1 VIGPSVWIAIDP
13 DEGLSAPC
21 RGNLGNFC
29 TRQLLPINFQQ
40 SNQIVFLLSP
50 GQSLTNNT

>member
-21 RGNLGNFC
+21 RGNLGNFG
-29 TRQLLPINFQQ
+29 TRQLLPFNFQQ